1 MRVKDACI
9 TDLSRP
15 TFFCITDIG
24 GSVGNVASISR
35 GIGSFLDSVVDAASA
50 EDTVDVASSSAVPT
64 FTVVSS
70 TDSEEEPLP
79 KKSFSLPALA
89 HDVTANR
96 DEDSRLTS
104 DGVIL
109 ELADDYGIADRGKA

>member
-1 MRVKDACI
+1 MAVEA
-9 TDLSRP
+9 
-15 TFFCITDIG
+15 
-24 GSVGNVASISR
+24 
-35 GIGSFLDSVVDAASA
+35 A
-50 EDTVDVASSSAVPT
+50 EDEVDVMSSSAVPT

-70 TDSEEEPLP
+70 TDSEAEPLP

-89 HDVTANR
+89 HDVTASC

-109 ELADDYGIADRGKA
+109 ELADDYGIAYRGKA